1 MRINLLCIELAYD
14 FCSIALKKNNE
25 FYYKEYTH
33 IAQTTSYILQAID
46 LILIESNL
54 SYKEIDFIVFSEYP
68 NNLINFKALVIIVQS
83 LSFSWKIPIIKIDSL
98 LTIGFEA
105 FFLYKKNY
113 ILILVETNKNTL
125 IYSKCIFEK
134 EKLTYFYVKELNSI
148 KELEFK
154 NLDNYIFIINC
165 NNNVINFIKSNYKC
179 VKIKEN
185 ILPKAIYTIFIIE
198 EIIFLKHEL
207 QHNKIKLSYLTKNSF
222 NKYKY

>member
-1 MRINLLCIELAYD
+1 MQTNLLCIELAYD

-25 FYYKEYTH
+25 VYYKEY
-33 IAQTTSYILQAID
+33 INVAQTTNAVLQAID

-54 SYKEIDFIVFSEYP
+54 SCKEIDFIVFSEYP
-68 NNLINFKALVIIVQS
+68 NNLINFKALVIIIQS

-98 LTIGFEA
+98 LTISFEA
-105 FFLYKKNY
+105 FFLYKNNY
-113 ILILVETNKNTL
+113 ILIIIETNKNTL

-148 KELEFK
+148 EELEFK
-154 NLDNYIFIINC
+154 NLDNYIFIMNC

-179 VKIKEN
+179 VKIKKN

-198 EIIFLKHEL
+198 KIIFFKYEL
-207 QHNKIKLSYLTKNSF
+207 QHDKIKLSYLTKNSF